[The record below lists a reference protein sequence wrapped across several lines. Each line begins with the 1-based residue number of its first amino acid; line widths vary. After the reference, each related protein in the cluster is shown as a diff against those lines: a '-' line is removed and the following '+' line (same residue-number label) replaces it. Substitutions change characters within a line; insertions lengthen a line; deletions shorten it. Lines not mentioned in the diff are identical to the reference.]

1 MPGVDFSDLLDQLL
15 LGLEILGIRQLGF
28 QTSQLAQTSLS
39 PSEFPILLPHGHRR
53 TSIGFFVD
61 FLLNVCKV
69 VARNPCTIPE
79 MHVFP
84 PDEPDHPQTSLLRQ
98 GQPLY
103 DVVLVYHERSYS

>member
-1 MPGVDFSDLLDQLL
+1 
-15 LGLEILGIRQLGF
+15 
-28 QTSQLAQTSLS
+28 
-39 PSEFPILLPHGHRR
+39 
-53 TSIGFFVD
+53 
-61 FLLNVCKV
+61 VCKV